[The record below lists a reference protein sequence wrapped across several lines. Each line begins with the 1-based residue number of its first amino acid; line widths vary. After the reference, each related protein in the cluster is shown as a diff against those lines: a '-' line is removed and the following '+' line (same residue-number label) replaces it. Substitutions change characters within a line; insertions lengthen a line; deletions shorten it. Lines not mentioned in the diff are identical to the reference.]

1 MKKTTYAIIIMIA
14 LVFITITGVTL
25 YSAATAVPYTTL
37 YDTEVETVDLEET
50 LGTDTAVW
58 EEYSQPAGAAQD
70 QIDNH

>member
-1 MKKTTYAIIIMIA
+1 MIA
-14 LVFITITGVTL
+14 LIFITITGVTL
-25 YSAATAVPYTTL
+25 YSAVTAVPYTTL

-58 EEYSQPAGAAQD
+58 EESSQPAGAAQD